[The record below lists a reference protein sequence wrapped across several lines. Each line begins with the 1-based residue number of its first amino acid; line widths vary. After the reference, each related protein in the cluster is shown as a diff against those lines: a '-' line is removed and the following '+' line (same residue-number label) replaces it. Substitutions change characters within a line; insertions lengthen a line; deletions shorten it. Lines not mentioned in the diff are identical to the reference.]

1 MKLLYDFRAYQE
13 FYPRGVSRYVY
24 ELFSRAIL
32 YNEGENCILVNMDK
46 RLPDFPPE
54 INKRVKLYDV
64 EQFARGEIE
73 ETFDVFING
82 STTWLG
88 LPTYNSLDVVYPQ
101 YVLDRCEKKVGILYD
116 FVPLL
121 YPHYLPN
128 VRDQINYF
136 LQCEAAKYLDHI
148 FTISQYVSDSGAR
161 YLERPLS
168 DFTCLYGG
176 ADEERFRTSQSDEP
190 YVASNRN
197 NDLVNVSGICVRKN
211 FEGVTAAFCKAYNSG
226 KIPQNARLVIICGSA
241 DFFVEAI
248 KNETIKA
255 GLQYKKHVIAT
266 GFISDSEM
274 VKLIAA
280 ARCSIYPSL
289 YEGLGLPILESYTA
303 GTPCIASGVS
313 STKELVLKEASFDPF
328 DIDDMAEKIIEV
340 YNNEKLCQDS
350 LEFGRKLI
358 QQINWDVSAH
368 TMLNKLKE
376 L

>member
-24 ELFSRAIL
+24 ELFSRAIK
-32 YNEGENCILVNMDK
+32 YNEGENAVLVNPKK
-46 RLPDFPPE
+46 RMPDFPVD
-54 INKRVKLYDV
+54 ISKKVKIYDV
-64 EQFARGEIE
+64 DQFEKGEIKE
-73 ETFDVFING
+73 EFDFFING

-88 LPTYNSLDVVYPQ
+88 LPTYNSIDVVYPEN
-101 YVLDRCEKKVGILYD
+101 VLKHCTKKVGILYD

-136 LQCEAAKYLDHI
+136 MQCEAAKYLNHV
-148 FTISQYVSDSGAR
+148 FTISQYVSASGAR

-176 ADEERFRTSQSDEP
+176 ADEEKFCTARSGEP
-190 YVASNRN
+190 YTAASRT

-211 FEGVTAAFCKAYNSG
+211 FEGVTEAFCKAYNSG
-226 KIPQNARLVIICGSA
+226 KIPQNARLVIICSSA

-248 KNETIKA
+248 RNQTVKN
-255 GLQYKKHVIAT
+255 GLKYKKHVIAT
-266 GFISDSEM
+266 GFIPDSEM
-274 VKLIAA
+274 VRLIAS
-280 ARCSIYPSL
+280 ARCSIYPSY

-303 GTPCIASGVS
+303 GTPCIASNVS
-313 STKELVLKEASFDPF
+313 STKELVLEKASFDPF
-328 DIDDMAEKIIEV
+328 DTDDMAKKIIEI
-340 YNNEKLCQDS
+340 YNDETLCQDS

-358 QQINWDVSAH
+358 QQINWEFSAK